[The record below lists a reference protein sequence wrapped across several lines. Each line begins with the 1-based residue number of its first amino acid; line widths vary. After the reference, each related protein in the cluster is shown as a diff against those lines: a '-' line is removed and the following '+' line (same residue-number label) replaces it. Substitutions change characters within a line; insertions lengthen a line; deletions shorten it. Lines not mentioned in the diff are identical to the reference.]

1 MMPALDLTFAVLA
14 SYERVHRL
22 EPVKPLNTGL
32 AGCRIVPR
40 DFTAAATGRHWK
52 RYDLGIIRRT
62 GLDVQ
67 TDFPALT
74 L

>member
-1 MMPALDLTFAVLA
+1 M
-14 SYERVHRL
+14 
-22 EPVKPLNTGL
+22 
-32 AGCRIVPR
+32 PR
-40 DFTAAATGRHWK
+40 DFTAAATGRHPK